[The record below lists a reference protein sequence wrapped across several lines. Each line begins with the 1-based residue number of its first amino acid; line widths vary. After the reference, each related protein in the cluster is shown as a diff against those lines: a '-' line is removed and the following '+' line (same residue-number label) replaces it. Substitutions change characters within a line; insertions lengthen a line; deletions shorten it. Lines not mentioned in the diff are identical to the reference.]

1 MVPMRTTV
9 AAIVIALG
17 LAAASFGCGSAPSTP
32 SPAPLPS
39 PVVNIAGN
47 WNGTFESENFST
59 RTIAMTVVQGGNC
72 VDGVW
77 TSGAS
82 DWTGAISGFAGPDS
96 FSGQISFE
104 AVTES
109 GDRCTGVGNTSG
121 QVGSDTLRWTSTGFT
136 AVGQC
141 TGTLPKTIV
150 ISLRRS

>member
-1 MVPMRTTV
+1 MRTTV
-9 AAIVIALG
+9 GAVVIALVLG
-17 LAAASFGCGSAPSTP
+17 AASGCSASPATP
-32 SPAPLPS
+32 SPAPLPG

-47 WNGTFESENFST
+47 WSGTFESENFST
-59 RTIAMTVVQGGNC
+59 RTITMTVVQGGNC

-82 DWTGAISGFAGPDS
+82 DWTGAISGFAGADS

-141 TGTLPKTIV
+141 TGTLPKAIV

>member
-1 MVPMRTTV
+1 MRITA
-9 AAIVIALG
+9 AAIVIALV
-17 LAAASFGCGSAPSTP
+17 LAAASFGCTSAAPSP

-39 PVVNIAGN
+39 PVVKIAGT
-47 WNGTFESENFST
+47 WSGTLESENFST
-59 RTIAMTVVQGGNC
+59 RTITMTVVQGGNC

-82 DWTGAISGFAGPDS
+82 DWTGAISGFAGADS

-109 GDRCTGVGNTSG
+109 GRCTGVGDTSG
-121 QVGSDTLRWTSTGFT
+121 QVGTDTLRWTSTGFT

-141 TGTLPKTIV
+141 SGTLPKTIV

>member
-1 MVPMRTTV
+1 MRTTV
-9 AAIVIALG
+9 GAVVIALV
-17 LAAASFGCGSAPSTP
+17 LAAASACSASPATP
-32 SPAPLPS
+32 SPAPLPG

-47 WNGTFESENFST
+47 WSGTFESGNFST
-59 RTIAMTVVQGGNC
+59 RTITMTVVQGGNC

-82 DWTGAISGFAGPDS
+82 DWTGAISGFAGADS

-104 AVTES
+104 AVTER
-109 GDRCTGVGNTSG
+109 GDRCTAVGNTSG

-141 TGTLPKTIV
+141 TGTLPNTIV